1 MQGHRVLGFVAL
13 VAVVCDLVAP
23 QQRAEGLQLR
33 TPQPEFVTTSTLE
46 ASSPPLATVLGGPLA
61 FAHTPLPPPCVAA
74 SACSCLCSER
84 NDTASVHARHLLPH
98 CRSSMECWTC
108 AEGRS
113 AAVASRPN
121 AAVVIPYSFDRNR
134 VRIMHQKQPL
144 SAYLKD
150 MTLALRLVLSLRRV
164 RTVLPIFLCL
174 SGERRSQY
182 ERLFTSLGV
191 SRAVS
196 LDSHAA

>member
-1 MQGHRVLGFVAL
+1 
-13 VAVVCDLVAP
+13 
-23 QQRAEGLQLR
+23 
-33 TPQPEFVTTSTLE
+33 
-46 ASSPPLATVLGGPLA
+46 
-61 FAHTPLPPPCVAA
+61 
-74 SACSCLCSER
+74 
-84 NDTASVHARHLLPH
+84 
-98 CRSSMECWTC
+98 
-108 AEGRS
+108 
-113 AAVASRPN
+113 
-121 AAVVIPYSFDRNR
+121 
-134 VRIMHQKQPL
+134 MHQKQPL